1 MGCGSTTV
9 VTGRRRRYL
18 SFVIEMLNIDE
29 QFGLRERTGQTI
41 QLVDALIDRVG
52 IGERQANVPAR
63 REAERPLTLH
73 VERIGGGDLEL
84 HVRERDR
91 YDAKPSRPSLRDKRD
106 CLGCGGRE
114 IGNRKAESAGERRDV
129 EARRG
134 RNGCAGCHDTNVR
147 RTSPGSTTKSLRC
160 ESNQCAGLGY
170 NRLNDYSCGNK
181 SDQRGCLGV
190 GTSMRHEP
198 GFFLEGPLG
207 MLRFPELPERSLK
220 SNPGS

>member
-84 HVRERDR
+84 HVRERNR
-91 YDAKPSRPSLRDKRD
+91 YDAEP
-106 CLGCGGRE
+106 
-114 IGNRKAESAGERRDV
+114 AGERRDV
-129 EARRG
+129 EARRR

-160 ESNQCAGLGY
+160 ESNQCAGLG
-170 NRLNDYSCGNK
+170 
-181 SDQRGCLGV
+181 
-190 GTSMRHEP
+190 
-198 GFFLEGPLG
+198 
-207 MLRFPELPERSLK
+207 
-220 SNPGS
+220 